1 MTCKSKLVVNLK
13 HNFSAQLEKQLEEQ
27 RTKNE
32 WSSFVENTELILRYG
47 FINKRKKGLFARKR
61 MLLLTNRPRLIY
73 IDPNTN
79 VKKGEIPF
87 DSSLVCE
94 AKNFRMF
101 LLHTVSYVNCH

>member
-1 MTCKSKLVVNLK
+1 MVPNKILVALLDK
-13 HNFSAQLEKQLEEQ
+13 MLEEQ

-32 WSSFVENTELILRYG
+32 WSSFVESTELILRQG

-101 LLHTVSYVNCH
+101 LLHTVSNN